1 MLDQEYGTTFTF
13 KFSFSVILFVFFSA
27 DSIVYMLWTKEE
39 VMKRMATEFQGD
51 ITQES
56 ILQSLDGG
64 MELAGDEQ
72 ALASPGI
79 AVICFIVELS

>member
-1 MLDQEYGTTFTF
+1 
-13 KFSFSVILFVFFSA
+13 
-27 DSIVYMLWTKEE
+27 
-39 VMKRMATEFQGD
+39 MATEFQGD
-51 ITQES
+51 VTQES
-56 ILQSLDGG
+56 ILQALDRG

>member
-1 MLDQEYGTTFTF
+1 
-13 KFSFSVILFVFFSA
+13 
-27 DSIVYMLWTKEE
+27 
-39 VMKRMATEFQGD
+39 MKRMATEFQGD